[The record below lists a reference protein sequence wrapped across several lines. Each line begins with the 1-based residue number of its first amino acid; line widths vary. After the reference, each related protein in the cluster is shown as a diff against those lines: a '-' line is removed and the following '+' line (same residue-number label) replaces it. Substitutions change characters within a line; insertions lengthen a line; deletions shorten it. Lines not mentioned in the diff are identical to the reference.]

1 MRKLFNTAKEVAKD
15 PKVRRSVGYLVLDF
29 MHAHDLN
36 DILKAGSKLR
46 EYFISRKR
54 SYLSFYNY
62 LLKGFGDDTDK
73 IFSETVLEIYKG
85 ELNDETPLTETIK
98 NSLKSLKIKT
108 DVRWIEEYD
117 AESSQVII
125 GFKKKLKPLKNKTI
139 DETCHLLFDPLIKLL
154 GDDWEIGITHFSQTK
169 KTNYDRANKVRV
181 RIIHYKA
188 QDTNKPNYYLE
199 SSDQNSDEN
208 I

>member
-1 MRKLFNTAKEVAKD
+1 M
-15 PKVRRSVGYLVLDF
+15 
-29 MHAHDLN
+29 
-36 DILKAGSKLR
+36 
-46 EYFISRKR
+46 
-54 SYLSFYNY
+54 
-62 LLKGFGDDTDK
+62 KGFGDDTDK
-73 IFSETVLEIYKG
+73 IFFETVLEIYKG

-154 GDDWEIGITHFSQTK
+154 GNDWKVGITHFSQTK
-169 KTNYDRANKVRV
+169 KSAKKPIDDRANKVRV

-188 QDTNKPNYYLE
+188 QDTNKPNNYLK
-199 SSDQNSDEN
+199 SDDQDSDEN